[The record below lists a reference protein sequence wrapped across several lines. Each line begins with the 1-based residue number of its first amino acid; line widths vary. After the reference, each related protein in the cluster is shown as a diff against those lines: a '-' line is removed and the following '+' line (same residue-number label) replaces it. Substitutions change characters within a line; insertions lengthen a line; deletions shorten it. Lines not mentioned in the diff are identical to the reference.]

1 MQKRTSY
8 EFEGKCGYSYVTKA
22 YSSND
27 VKFEV
32 HFRANENDTDT
43 VQFGVDAGTARNML
57 RSLTRAVIE
66 SDKELGLDCLQSIV
80 DEHKEK
86 LEEYADSQE

>member
-8 EFEGKCGYSYVTKA
+8 EFEGKTGYQYVTKA
-22 YSSND
+22 YSNSD
-27 VKFEV
+27 VKFEF
-32 HFRANENDTDT
+32 HFRVSENEVDTIH
-43 VQFGVDAGTARNML
+43 FGIGPDNARSVL

-66 SDKELGLDCLQSIV
+66 SDPELGIDALRCIV

-86 LEEYADSQE
+86 LEQSSDCEE

>member
-8 EFEGKCGYSYVTKA
+8 DFEGKTGYSYVTKA

-32 HFRANENDTDT
+32 HFRPNENDTDT

-66 SDKELGLDCLQSIV
+66 SDQDLGLECLRAIV

-86 LEEYADSQE
+86 LEESSDCEE

>member
-8 EFEGKCGYSYVTKA
+8 EFEGKCGYTYVTKA
-22 YSSND
+22 YSNSD

-32 HFRANENDTDT
+32 HFRASENETDT
-43 VQFGVDAGTARNML
+43 VQFGVGPESARSML

-80 DEHKEK
+80 KEHEDA
-86 LEEYADSQE
+86 LQEYADSQE

>member
-8 EFEGKCGYSYVTKA
+8 EFEGTCGYSYVTKA

-43 VQFGVDAGTARNML
+43 LQFGVDAGTARNML

-66 SDKELGLDCLQSIV
+66 SDPELGIDALRCIV

-86 LEEYADSQE
+86 LEESVDSED